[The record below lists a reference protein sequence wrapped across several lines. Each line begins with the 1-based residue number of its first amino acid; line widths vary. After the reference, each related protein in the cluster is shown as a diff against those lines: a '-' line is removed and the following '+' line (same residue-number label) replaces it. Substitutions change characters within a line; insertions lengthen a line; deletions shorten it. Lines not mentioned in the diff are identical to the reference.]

1 MDRPDLCLFLE
12 LETETILYF
21 FYERPEKVY
30 LLWKHL
36 FLTIWNLYSPF
47 LLKI

>member
-21 FYERPEKVY
+21 FYERPEK
-30 LLWKHL
+30 
-36 FLTIWNLYSPF
+36 FIYSRNTCFSRYEIYTRPF
-47 LLKI
+47 S